1 MPLFRRKPKPAPVPE
16 VERLDARA
24 IHKLALTLEKAK
36 LGEYVSM
43 MNHPW
48 KNLYLNFVAGIAR
61 GAGIAVGTVLVG
73 GLIILIAVHGL
84 KVAFRHAGGVPWVGE
99 QVKSAVGFVLQAAH
113 EKAGTEDGE

>member
-1 MPLFRRKPKPAPVPE
+1 MPLFRRKPKPEPKP
-16 VERLDARA
+16 ERLDARA
-24 IHKLALTLEKAK
+24 VQKLALTLEKAR
-36 LGEYVSM
+36 LGDYVEM
-43 MNHPW
+43 MNDPW

-99 QVKSAVGFVLQAAH
+99 QVKEAVGFVLQAAH
-113 EKAGTEDGE
+113 EKAGSDDGE